1 MEKGYVQIYTGD
13 GKGKTTAALGL
24 GLRATG
30 RGFKVL
36 MVQFLK
42 GSYSGEHESVKRL
55 EGFTILPVGGV
66 DKFTWQLNEQETN
79 ELKNDIQDQ
88 WKKIFKE
95 LDWESLDILILD
107 EIMATISCGFITVEQ
122 VCEVIDNKPV
132 GMEIILTG
140 RNTPK
145 ELVDR
150 ADLITEM
157 NPIKHYMNQ
166 GVMARNG
173 IER

>member
-1 MEKGYVQIYTGD
+1 MDKGYVQIYTGD

-36 MVQFLK
+36 MIQFLK
-42 GSYSGEHESVKRL
+42 GAFSGEHESVKRL
-55 EGFTILPVGGV
+55 DGFTILPIGGI
-66 DKFTWQLNEQETN
+66 DKFTWQLNEQETK
-79 ELKNDIQDQ
+79 ELKDNIQANFA
-88 WKKIFKE
+88 KIIEE
-95 LDWESLDILILD
+95 LDKASLDILILD
-107 EIMATISCGFITVEQ
+107 EVMAAISCGFIEVEQ
-122 VCEVIDNKPV
+122 ICEIIDNKPE

-140 RNTPK
+140 RNAPK
-145 ELVDR
+145 ELTDR

-157 NPIKHYMNQ
+157 KPIKHYMNS